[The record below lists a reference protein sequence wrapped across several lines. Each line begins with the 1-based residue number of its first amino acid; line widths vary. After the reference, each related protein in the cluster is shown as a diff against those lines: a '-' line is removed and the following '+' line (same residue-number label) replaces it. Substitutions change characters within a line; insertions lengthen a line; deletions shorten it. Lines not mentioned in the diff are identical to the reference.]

1 MINNTLSI
9 NLISDFMSMRVISPG
24 EIPTKDLHQFIVGAI
39 APRPIAFVSTI
50 DENGVANIAPYS
62 FFNAFSSN
70 PPVLVFSSNRRV
82 VGNTTKDTL
91 HNVEVNQEVVVNVV
105 NYEITRQMA
114 IASVSYP
121 PEVSE
126 FDKSGLTAI
135 PSDLVKPYRIKES
148 PVHFECKVKEIITL
162 GEHGG
167 AGHLVICD
175 VLRLH
180 IDENVLDGE
189 RINPHK
195 LDLVGRLGRAYYVR
209 ASGDAIFSVYQ
220 SPMDIALGFDQLPL
234 SIRES
239 EFLTG
244 NEIAQ
249 LAGQYVLPS
258 ATEIQSLKENDEVVK
273 AVITELAK
281 TPKACLAEL
290 HQYAK
295 QLLEQEEA
303 KKAFEVLML
312 ADEIG

>member
-1 MINNTLSI
+1 
-9 NLISDFMSMRVISPG
+9 MSMRVVNPG

-50 DENGVANIAPYS
+50 DENGIPNIAPYS

-70 PPVLVFSSNRRV
+70 PPVLVFSSNRTV
-82 VGNTTKDTL
+82 AGNNTKDTL
-91 HNVEVNQEVVVNVV
+91 HNVQLNQEVVVNVV
-105 NYEITRQMA
+105 NYEIVRQMT

-126 FDKSGLTAI
+126 FDKSGLT
-135 PSDLVKPYRIKES
+135 PVESDLVKPYRIKES

-195 LDLVGRLGRAYYVR
+195 LDLVGRLGRANYVR

-220 SPMDIALGFDQLPL
+220 SVMDLALGFDKLPK
-234 SIRES
+234 SIQES
-239 EFLTG
+239 SFLTG

-249 LAGQYVLPS
+249 LAGQYVLP
-258 ATEIQSLKENDEVVK
+258 TTEEIQAVKESNSHIKDVLNNLE
-273 AVITELAK
+273 TEPQK
-281 TPKACLAEL
+281 CVEEL
-290 HQYAK
+290 HKYAK
-295 QLLEQEEA
+295 QLLAKEEA
-303 KKAFEVLML
+303 KTAFDVLML